1 MKVAVLRGEM
11 VVVKVVVVM
20 VMVVVIFAGENY
32 EVVVARSH
40 CRTRREK
47 KLKKKVGLGFVTTLV
62 WERKNRLLELIGGV
76 K

>member
-1 MKVAVLRGEM
+1 MKVAVVRGEM

-40 CRTRREK
+40 WKSRREK
-47 KLKKKVGLGFVTTLV
+47 KLKKKWGWGL
-62 WERKNRLLELIGGV
+62 
-76 K
+76 